1 MVLLVHRF
9 CILQSESVYCLGR
22 LHNGY
27 YKLILVCDL
36 LFDAAVCCVL
46 CSPVMHIVDTVMNL
60 QFFLLWINIV

>member
-36 LFDAAVCCVL
+36 LFDAAVCCV
-46 CSPVMHIVDTVMNL
+46 HIVDTVMNL